1 MPTIAGPVF
10 QMPASDSKLIDERG
24 NLGLEWAAFLHSV
37 QQVAFNLSR
46 SGPTASRPTS
56 TLTGRYVGMDY
67 FDTTLGLKVTL
78 KSVGP
83 DVWVRGD
90 GVAV

>member
-1 MPTIAGPVF
+1 MVLSVISGPFIQV
-10 QMPASDSKLIDERG
+10 PSVKIVDKDG
-24 NLGLEWAAFLHSV
+24 NMANEWKTFFSAA
-37 QQVAFNLSR
+37 QQIAFNLSR
-46 SGPTASRPTS
+46 AGPTTSRPTS
-56 TLTGRYVGMDY
+56 TMQNRYIGMDF
-67 FDTTLGLKVTL
+67 FDVTLGLKVTL